1 MSKTSPVQ
9 RKKYSFQMVTTGA
22 TDGKIRIFDL
32 RRRDCISSWTAASS
46 SSSADGSSSAP
57 ASSSAVTTLHP
68 SHDDTSVYTMTEDG
82 VVSHWS
88 LVQTGQKLSESHPI
102 PSEYFS
108 NKSAHPRSSLSSP
121 VFAFTRYVNEFFS
134 RQGGGAGASNFWKNS
149 SIKHRDLQCFVCI

>member
-1 MSKTSPVQ
+1 
-9 RKKYSFQMVTTGA
+9 MVTTGA

-121 VFAFTRYVNEFFS
+121 VFAFTRYVNEFVPD
-134 RQGGGAGASNFWKNS
+134 RGGGL
-149 SIKHRDLQCFVCI
+149 DLPIFEKKQ

>member
-1 MSKTSPVQ
+1 
-9 RKKYSFQMVTTGA
+9 MVTTGA

-46 SSSADGSSSAP
+46 SSSDGSSSA
-57 ASSSAVTTLHP
+57 ATSSSAVTTLHP

-108 NKSAHPRSSLSSP
+108 KKSAHPRSSLSSP
-121 VFAFTRYVNEFFS
+121 VFAFTRYVNKFVPVRWGWACQFLE
-134 RQGGGAGASNFWKNS
+134 NS
-149 SIKHRDLQCFVCI
+149 SIQDRDLQVSWF